1 MMTYDKYFKKI
12 ISDLEERL
20 AKAEAKKDEIQG
32 KLFLTKIE
40 YQQARE
46 KNGKSTRQINQR

>member
-40 YQQARE
+40 YQQAKE
-46 KNGKSTRQINQR
+46 KNGKSTREINQL

>member
-1 MMTYDKYFKKI
+1 MTYDKYFKKI
-12 ISDLEERL
+12 INDLEERL

-40 YQQARE
+40 YQQAKE
-46 KNGKSTRQINQR
+46 KNGKSTREINQR

>member
-1 MMTYDKYFKKI
+1 MMTYDKYFRKL

-20 AKAEAKKDEIQG
+20 DKAEAKRKEIEG

-40 YQQARE
+40 YQQEKE
-46 KNGKSTRQINQR
+46 KNGKSTREIN

>member
-1 MMTYDKYFKKI
+1 MMTYDKYFRKL

-20 AKAEAKKDEIQG
+20 EKAEAKRKEIEG

-40 YQQARE
+40 YQQAKE
-46 KNGKSTRQINQR
+46 KNGKSTRQTN

>member
-1 MMTYDKYFKKI
+1 MMTYDKYFKKLI
-12 ISDLEERL
+12 NDLEERL

-46 KNGKSTRQINQR
+46 KNGKSTREINQR

>member
-1 MMTYDKYFKKI
+1 MMTYDKYFRKL

-20 AKAEAKKDEIQG
+20 DKAEAKRKEIEG

-40 YQQARE
+40 YQQAKE
-46 KNGKSTRQINQR
+46 KNGKSTREINQR

>member
-1 MMTYDKYFKKI
+1 MMNYDKYFKKI
-12 ISDLEERL
+12 INDLEERL